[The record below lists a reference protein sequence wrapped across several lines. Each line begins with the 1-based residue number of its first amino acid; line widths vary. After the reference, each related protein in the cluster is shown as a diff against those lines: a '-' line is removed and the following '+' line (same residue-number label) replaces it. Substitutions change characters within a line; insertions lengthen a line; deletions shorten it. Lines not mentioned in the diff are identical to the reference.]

1 MLLPVRNFLFAACM
15 SSIFVSAQ
23 PATAQ
28 SADDKASRHTQHE
41 LVTCPDSP
49 TPGKRPNNMECAILA
64 HTRFTKLPSGTLF
77 LRLETFSTSDRAQAA
92 ATPSSAVVEAM
103 GKILLLTLGN
113 KGQRSAGGTFLNE
126 IGPIPDVPPANGYV
140 LDVAEAAFDFEMR
153 PAVSRAVHTHPGPE
167 IFYIFTGEQCLE
179 TPAGAMRAGAGE
191 GMVAPA
197 NTPMQLNITGSAKRD
212 ALFMI
217 VHDSSKPWGMVSD
230 WQPKGLC
237 RH

>member
-15 SSIFVSAQ
+15 SAIFVSAQ

-28 SADDKASRHTQHE
+28 SADDKAAGHTQHE

-49 TPGKRPNNMECAILA
+49 TPGKRPNNMACAVLA
-64 HTRFTKLPSGTLF
+64 HTRFSKLPSGTLF
-77 LRLETFSTSDRAQAA
+77 LRLETFSTSERAQAA

-103 GKILLLTLGN
+103 GKIWLLTLGS
-113 KGQRSAGGTFLNE
+113 KGQRSAGGTFLIE
-126 IGPIPDVPPANGYV
+126 IGPIPDVPPAEGYV
-140 LDVAEAAFDFEMR
+140 LDVAEAAFDLEMR

-197 NTPMQLNITGSAKRD
+197 NTPMQLNITGASKRD

-217 VHDSSKPWGMVSD
+217 VHDSSKPWGTVSD

>member
-1 MLLPVRNFLFAACM
+1 MLLPVRDFLFAACM
-15 SSIFVSAQ
+15 SSILVSAQ

-28 SADDKASRHTQHE
+28 SADDKATGRTHHE
-41 LVTCPDSP
+41 LVMCPDSP
-49 TPGKRPNNMECAILA
+49 TPGKRPDNMECAVLA
-64 HTRFTKLPSGTLF
+64 HIRFTELPSGTLF
-77 LRLETFSTSDRAQAA
+77 LRLETFSTNERAQAA
-92 ATPSSAVVEAM
+92 ATAFSVVVEAM
-103 GKILLLTLGN
+103 GKIWLLTLGN
-113 KGQRSAGGTFLNE
+113 KGQRSEGGTFVNE
-126 IGPIPDVPPANGYV
+126 IGPIPDVPPADGYV

-153 PAVSRAVHTHPGPE
+153 AAVSRAVHTHPGPE
-167 IFYIFTGEQCLE
+167 IFYIITGEQCLE

-197 NTPMQLNITGSAKRD
+197 NTPMQLNITGSSKRD

-217 VHDSSKPWGMVSD
+217 VHDSAKPWGMVSD